1 MLAAESD
8 ERSTVVSANNGSR
21 KSGCSAAATVEASR
35 NSTGAAQH
43 NQDYETAHAE
53 DLVTIENAK
62 IVEKNLVKVPAL
74 QIATHVFSNMGYPG
88 LNITQVQAHVEGH
101 IQ

>member
-62 IVEKNLVKVPAL
+62 IVEKNLMKVPAL
-74 QIATHVFSNMGYPG
+74 QDSHTGVLEHRIPWPECNASA
-88 LNITQVQAHVEGH
+88 QVEGH